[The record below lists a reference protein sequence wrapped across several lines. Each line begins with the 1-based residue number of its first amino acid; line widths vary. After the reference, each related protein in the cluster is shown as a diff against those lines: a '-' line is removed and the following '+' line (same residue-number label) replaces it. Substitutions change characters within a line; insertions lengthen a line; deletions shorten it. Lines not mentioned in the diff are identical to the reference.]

1 MGGKESARRRKGLTC
16 PNTRL
21 SASLLTHSLTSRPP
35 HSLTRSLCGRPPN
48 TLAHFPASPLSHP
61 LTRSFSLTLP
71 LMHNVSSLK
80 RWLWRV
86 CYALRCEN
94 AVTPSFSPNLPPLL
108 PSRPRLPA
116 FLALPLSLC
125 HSPFPFSLAHNHTS
139 ESRRAEPRRAEP
151 SRAAPRRARGGGGMA
166 IDGCRCSS
174 QPRGFSGPLVNPPDS
189 ITSVLEIRVYVEG
202 CICRKGGEG
211 RVGGGGLGNSGPSH
225 TPHPTPFG

>member
-139 ESRRAEPRRAEP
+139 ESRRAAPHRAARGAAAVWRLTAVGARA
-151 SRAAPRRARGGGGMA
+151 SRAA
-166 IDGCRCSS
+166 S
-174 QPRGFSGPLVNPPDS
+174 
-189 ITSVLEIRVYVEG
+189 RV
-202 CICRKGGEG
+202 R
-211 RVGGGGLGNSGPSH
+211 L
-225 TPHPTPFG
+225 